1 LRRQKYPPVLG
12 LTAFELGAEG
22 MLAREPFA
30 HYQRP
35 GSRNQ
40 ALFPDCPY
48 NFLMN
53 EPLDALLQ
61 ILTCVILPNL
71 KTVQVSQ
78 AEQIAANDRLENSIE
93 ELRLHLESQFAH
105 LSAQLTA
112 CRAELAAA
120 QAAFKAVH
128 TQNGTLEP
136 DCTTIIH

>member
-1 LRRQKYPPVLG
+1 
-12 LTAFELGAEG
+12 
-22 MLAREPFA
+22 
-30 HYQRP
+30 
-35 GSRNQ
+35 
-40 ALFPDCPY
+40 
-48 NFLMN
+48 MN

-128 TQNGTLEP
+128 TQDGTLEP